1 MTSKHTPGPWFRR
14 GADTYRWQVEAGE
27 NPKKATVIAR
37 VTTPRGGAVVR
48 AANALLIAAAP
59 EMLEALRWTQQTVHQ
74 AHHDG
79 DMSKCEKNTCLHI
92 RGVISKA
99 EGRSEG

>member
-1 MTSKHTPGPWFRR
+1 MSKAVHGPWK
-14 GADTYRWQVEAGE
+14 ADTDNWIRDSKGETFISVPTAYRTKEEVFA
-27 NPKKATVIAR
+27 IR
-37 VTTPRGGAVVR
+37 D
-48 AANALLIAAAP
+48 LIAAAP